1 MSKISNYPHGFTNG
15 VTIRGIPI
23 TIAYPGKVFY
33 VNNSTVLAA
42 TDDGVAG
49 ADSPNNGGTYQR
61 PFATIDFAIGQCVA
75 NRGDIILVMP
85 GHAESITSATTLAAD
100 VAGVAVVGLGTGT
113 DRPTLTYTT
122 ANTATINVSAA
133 NVSFKNIL
141 FVGNFLSIASA
152 ITVGAAPWCTIED
165 CEFKDTSAI
174 LGFLSAVT
182 TTVSVNADH
191 LNLINNRIHS
201 IATTRT
207 VSPVIILG
215 TMTGLTAKDNR
226 VVCSVAHNNVSQFI
240 SHAALV
246 MTDLHVT
253 GNTVFCVNT
262 DTATGAVLLSTTA
275 TTGSGMIS
283 HNRVRALDVAAAI
296 MVTAT
301 AVQYGLFDNLYIG
314 DGTSNSG
321 FVLPAIGSDA

>member
-1 MSKISNYPHGFTNG
+1 MGKFSNYPHGFTNG
-15 VTIRGIPI
+15 VTIRGMPI

-33 VNNSTVLAA
+33 VNSTAVLAA

-49 ADSPNNGGTYQR
+49 ADSTSAGTYQR
-61 PFATIDFAIGQCVA
+61 PFATIDYAIGQCVA

-85 GHAESITSATTLAAD
+85 GHTETISSATALVAD
-100 VAGVAVVGLGTGT
+100 VAGVAVVGLGAGS
-113 DRPTLTYTT
+113 DRPTLTFDT

-133 NVSFKNIL
+133 NFSFKNIL

-152 ITVGAAPWCTIED
+152 ITVGAAPWCTVED
-165 CEFKDTSAI
+165 CEFKDTSAV

-182 TTVSVNADH
+182 TTVTVNADH
-191 LNLINNRIHS
+191 LHLINNRIHS

-207 VSPVIILG
+207 VSPIVVLG

-246 MTDLHVT
+246 MTDLLVT
-253 GNTVFCVNT
+253 GNTVYCVNT

-275 TTGSGMIS
+275 TTGSGMIG
-283 HNRVRALDVAAAI
+283 HNRIRALDVAAAI
-296 MVTAT
+296 VVTAT